1 MELSFNSP
9 IFLLMMTNRKALHKF
24 KNTIQFLPEKPGVYQ
39 YLNNK
44 SEIIY
49 IGKAKNLKKRVSSY
63 FNRNSENT
71 KTEILVSKIFEI
83 KHIVVE
89 TEQDALLLEN
99 SLIKKY
105 QPRYNVL
112 LKDGKTFPWICIKN
126 ERFPRVF
133 STRNYTKDGSIYFG
147 PYTSGRLVKII
158 LELFKQMYKLRNCR
172 FDLSKKNIEEKKIKV
187 CLEFHIGNCYAP
199 CIAKQS
205 EETYLSNIDEIKN
218 ILKGNI
224 SSVIKDLKK
233 KMIIL
238 AGEFEFELAQDIK
251 EKVKLLENYQSKSTV
266 VNPNIDNVDVFS
278 IVEKENYAYVN
289 FLKVLNGSIIQ
300 AHTIELKKKLD
311 ETEKELLL
319 LAITDIRNRL
329 FSNSKEII
337 APFNL
342 DFSIENVNV
351 VVPKIG
357 DKKKLLDLSTRNAK
371 YFLHEKQQ
379 QLLVSKHKSSK
390 NRILETIKKDLHLSE
405 IPEQI
410 ECFDNS
416 NISGENPVAACVVFK
431 DAKPAKSEY
440 RHFNIKTV
448 EGINDFASMQEIVY
462 RRYKRLLDEKKKL
475 PQLIVIDGGKGQLN
489 AALNS
494 LRKLNLQNIIP
505 VIGIAKRLEEI
516 FFPDDPIPLYLDKTS
531 ETLKIIQQLRNE
543 AHRFGI
549 EFHRQKRSNNFI
561 QSELSN
567 IQGIGPKT
575 IQKLLS
581 KFGSV
586 ERIINAEPADIKEII
601 GKDKFDKLEF
611 YFKNKKIE

>member
-1 MELSFNSP
+1 
-9 IFLLMMTNRKALHKF
+9 MMTNRKALHKF